1 MSDTLRLMRSPLP
14 GVIGIQAA
22 ADIEKLLYT
31 REDSAF
37 MLSISERSLDYL
49 ISSKEINTRRVGRRV
64 LIPRSELLR
73 FARGNHTDSIRP
85 AKDEAA

>member
-1 MSDTLRLMRSPLP
+1 MSALRLMRSSLP
-14 GVIGIQAA
+14 GVIDIQAS
-22 ADIEKLLYT
+22 ADVEKLLYT
-31 REDSAF
+31 RADAAC

-49 ISSKEINTRRVGRRV
+49 IASKELNTRRVGRRV

-85 AKDEAA
+85 AA

>member
-14 GVIGIQAA
+14 GVIDIQAA
-22 ADIEKLLYT
+22 GDVEKLLYT
-31 REDSAF
+31 RADAAC

-49 ISSKEINTRRVGRRV
+49 IASKEINTRRVGRRV

-85 AKDEAA
+85 AA